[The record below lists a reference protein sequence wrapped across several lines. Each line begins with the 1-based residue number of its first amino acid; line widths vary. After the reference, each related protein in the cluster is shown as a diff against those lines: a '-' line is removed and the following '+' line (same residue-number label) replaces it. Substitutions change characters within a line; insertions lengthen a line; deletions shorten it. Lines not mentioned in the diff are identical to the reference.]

1 MAGDIITKMVDKKKI
16 VFLVAMGFEVEK
28 MFQSNGFIKSAKKT
42 VFPIYEKDD
51 LGLVEIGVSKT
62 MAAAGAQWAISN
74 FETERWVNVG
84 LCGSLNNELGF
95 GDVVEVGE
103 CRFHDLDVRGLN
115 PECKIGQV
123 SPDQEYIYK
132 LKDHF
137 GLKKAK
143 CITGDIFVNERPKL
157 KEIIEEY
164 SPDVV
169 EMELTAIAQ
178 VMKVNGQL
186 SKLSS
191 LKVVSDKA
199 NDEAG
204 SDFDNI
210 EERLFE
216 KIKKFV
222 SQITSSI

>member
-16 VFLVAMGFEVEK
+16 VFLVAMGFEVENI
-28 MFQSNGFIKSAKKT
+28 FQSNGFTKSKEKT
-42 VFPIYEKDD
+42 VFPVYEKDGF
-51 LGLVEIGVSKT
+51 GLVEIGVSKT
-62 MAAAGAQWAISN
+62 MAAAGTQWAINN

-84 LCGSLNNELGF
+84 LCGSLNNDLGF
-95 GDVVEVGE
+95 GDVVEVRE

-115 PECKIGQV
+115 PECKIGQI
-123 SPDQEYIYK
+123 SPDQEYLYK
-132 LKDHF
+132 LEDYF

-143 CITGDIFVNERPKL
+143 CITEDIFVSERSKL
-157 KEIIEEY
+157 KEIIEKY
-164 SPDVV
+164 SHDVV

-199 NDEAG
+199 DDKAG
-204 SDFDNI
+204 NDFDNI
-210 EERLFE
+210 EERLFD
-216 KIKKFV
+216 KIRKTIG
-222 SQITSSI
+222 QIL